1 MSRVI
6 PEEGDKGRSEP
17 APDHH
22 QGPAELSTRRW
33 YPEQPYPSR
42 PDNSMGRIKKWPLP
56 RIIVIDSSHIAD
68 FPSHPFRSLLIANL
82 HLPRLPPITSEA
94 NPSTMG
100 ISPIIPDIPS
110 VTRPSG
116 TCIFPASPPITSET
130 SPSTRGLSPIG
141 ITPLHD
147 RFIHCRAPSRPG
159 GAFTASSTVA
169 AGRASQA
176 ADCAENSPQRPSF
189 GQTGRKALFPWHGGL
204 TPVRGIINIR
214 SVSTRQ
220 AIPP

>member
-6 PEEGDKGRSEP
+6 PEEGDKGRGEP

-68 FPSHPFRSLLIANL
+68 FPSHPFISLLIFRL
-82 HLPRLPPITSEA
+82 ITSQHLPRLP
-94 NPSTMG
+94 
-100 ISPIIPDIPS
+100 
-110 VTRPSG
+110 RPSPRRQAHRQG
-116 TCIFPASPPITSET
+116 RHRRYSSVPTMIGSSIAPHPPG
-130 SPSTRGLSPIG
+130 RG
-141 ITPLHD
+141 
-147 RFIHCRAPSRPG
+147 APSRP
-159 GAFTASSTVA
+159 ARPWPLAE
-169 AGRASQA
+169 ASQA

-189 GQTGRKALFPWHGGL
+189 GQTGRKALFPWSGGL

-214 SVSTRQ
+214 CVSTRQ

>member
-68 FPSHPFRSLLIANL
+68 FHSHPFSYLLIANQ
-82 HLPRLPPITSEA
+82 HLPRIPLPTPQRQVHRQSVYRRYSLPSLFSYLLITNQHLPLITRLTPQRQA
-94 NPSTMG
+94 HRQ
-100 ISPIIPDIPS
+100 S
-110 VTRPSG
+110 VYRRY
-116 TCIFPASPPITSET
+116 ASP
-130 SPSTRGLSPIG
+130 
-141 ITPLHD
+141 PLHD
-147 RFIHCRAPSRPG
+147 RLIHCPAPSRPG
-159 GAFTASSTVA
+159 RAFTASSTLA
-169 AGRASQA
+169 AG
-176 ADCAENSPQRPSF
+176 
-189 GQTGRKALFPWHGGL
+189 G
-204 TPVRGIINIR
+204 
-214 SVSTRQ
+214 
-220 AIPP
+220 AISSC

>member
-6 PEEGDKGRSEP
+6 PEEGDKGRGEP

-33 YPEQPYPSR
+33 YRRQPYPTR

-68 FPSHPFRSLLIANL
+68 FPCHSFNRSLVIANR
-82 HLPRLPPITSEA
+82 HLPRIPHTSEA
-94 NPSTMG
+94 
-100 ISPIIPDIPS
+100 
-110 VTRPSG
+110 
-116 TCIFPASPPITSET
+116 
-130 SPSTRGLSPIG
+130 SPSTGATSPIFIG
-141 ITPLHD
+141 SRHD
-147 RFIHCRAPSRPG
+147 RLIHCLAPSRPM
-159 GAFTASSTVA
+159 APSSPA
-169 AGRASQA
+169 RPWPLAEASQA

-189 GQTGRKALFPWHGGL
+189 GQTGRKALFPWSGGL

-214 SVSTRQ
+214 CVSTRQ

>member
-6 PEEGDKGRSEP
+6 PEEGDKGRGEP

-68 FPSHPFRSLLIANL
+68 FPSHPFGSLLIANL
-82 HLPRLPPITSEA
+82 PLSRLPP
-94 NPSTMG
+94 
-100 ISPIIPDIPS
+100 SPQRQAHRQSIYRRFSLPFLQLP
-110 VTRPSG
+110 G
-116 TCIFPASPPITSET
+116 HHEPASPSYPLPITSET
-130 SPSTRGLSPIG
+130 SSSTRGLSPIG

-147 RFIHCRAPSRPG
+147 RLIHCRAPSRPG

>member
-33 YPEQPYPSR
+33 YPEQPYPSQ

-68 FPSHPFRSLLIANL
+68 FHSHPCSYLLIANL
-82 HLPRLPPITSEA
+82 HLPRIPRPSPQRRAHRQSVYRRYSLPFLFSYLLIT
-94 NPSTMG
+94 NQHLPL
-100 ISPIIPDIPS
+100 I
-110 VTRPSG
+110 TRPS
-116 TCIFPASPPITSET
+116 PERQAHREAHASP
-130 SPSTRGLSPIG
+130 
-141 ITPLHD
+141 PLHD
-147 RFIHCRAPSRPG
+147 RLIHCLAPSRPG
-159 GAFTASSTVA
+159 CAFTASSTVA
-169 AGRASQA
+169 AGRVSQA

-189 GQTGRKALFPWHGGL
+189 GQTGRKAIFPWNGGL

>member
-68 FPSHPFRSLLIANL
+68 FPSHPFSYPVIANQL
-82 HLPRLPPITSEA
+82 LSR
-94 NPSTMG
+94 
-100 ISPIIPDIPS
+100 IP
-110 VTRPSG
+110 RPS
-116 TCIFPASPPITSET
+116 PERQAHREAHASP
-130 SPSTRGLSPIG
+130 
-141 ITPLHD
+141 PLHD
-147 RFIHCRAPSRPG
+147 RLIHCLAPSRPG
-159 GAFTASSTVA
+159 CAFTASSTVA
-169 AGRASQA
+169 AGRVSQA

-189 GQTGRKALFPWHGGL
+189 GQTGRKAIFPWNGGL

>member
-68 FPSHPFRSLLIANL
+68 FPSHPFRSLLIASL
-82 HLPRLPPITSEA
+82 PLPRLPPITSEA
-94 NPSTMG
+94 
-100 ISPIIPDIPS
+100 
-110 VTRPSG
+110 
-116 TCIFPASPPITSET
+116 